1 MGGLVSLV
9 REAAFVASHLTVTTT
24 TAGVTSSKSLNTS
37 AEPAEG
43 AVDVFAALLGA
54 ATPEAGAETT
64 RATTSGMDVNL
75 GNLVN
80 MSLGFGAE
88 GGGENEDPEAIAA
101 VIDAVVPIQDTV
113 ASVPVLADITDTLAD
128 LKARLDAGE
137 PIDPETLQQLDAALT
152 ELAAALDIDLS
163 ALPSIEDLTAL
174 VTNIQPDDTSFAA
187 RLTAAFGPVAETLF
201 SGSAAADADA
211 ELSAAMKSVG
221 DKLAALLAALNN
233 GELDAEQLAQ
243 LELGASADVDI
254 EAALAKLTAK
264 PAVSVDAEAS
274 VALATPA
281 LKLTEP
287 VLAGKATATA
297 ETTAPA
303 APEAAPEQAKETAEP
318 PAPIQ
323 ASADKRES
331 DNQDDAQDRK
341 PESPRSPVATAAIEK
356 QPEPQNNGLPPQ
368 ASARAEIVAAPRVVQ
383 AGYQTSQQQLNL
395 PQLAFEMVRQV
406 SEGNSRFQIRLDP
419 PELGRIDVRLDID
432 KAGQVNA
439 RLVVEKSETLDL
451 MQRDQRALERA
462 LQQAGL
468 DGTKTNLE
476 FSLKQNPFSTGQQG
490 QDGGNGRNP
499 IFGDEVAAE
508 ADDTPPP
515 TVNLYR
521 GSLTASG
528 VNIIA

>member
-1 MGGLVSLV
+1 M
-9 REAAFVASHLTVTTT
+9 ASHLTVTTT
-24 TAGVTSSKSLNTS
+24 TAGVSSSKSLNTS
-37 AEPAEG
+37 AETAEG

-54 ATPEAGAETT
+54 ATPQSGAETT
-64 RATTSGMDVNL
+64 KTTASNMDLNL

-80 MSLGFGAE
+80 MSLGFGEE
-88 GGGENEDPEAIAA
+88 GTGENEDPEAVAA

-113 ASVPVLADITDTLAD
+113 ESVPVLADIVNTLAD
-128 LKARLDAGE
+128 IKARLDAGE
-137 PIDPETLQQLDAALT
+137 PVDPETLKQLDAALT
-152 ELAAALDIDLS
+152 ELAAGLDIDLS
-163 ALPSIEDLTAL
+163 ALPSLDDLTAL

-211 ELSAAMKSVG
+211 DAELSAAMKSVG
-221 DKLAALLAALNN
+221 DKLAALLSALNN

-243 LELGASADVDI
+243 LELGATADLDI
-254 EAALAKLTAK
+254 EAALAKLAK
-264 PAVSVDAEAS
+264 PAITVDAEAAT
-274 VALATPA
+274 ALATPE
-281 LKLTEP
+281 LKLTEQ
-287 VLAGKATATA
+287 VLTGKTPATTEAAAPAPEAPA
-297 ETTAPA
+297 ETT
-303 APEAAPEQAKETAEP
+303 ETAEAA
-318 PAPIQ
+318 APVQ
-323 ASADKRES
+323 ASADKRDS
-331 DNQDDAQDRK
+331 DSEDSTQDRK
-341 PESPRSPVATAAIEK
+341 PAEPRAAVAAVVDK
-356 QPEPQNNGLPPQ
+356 QPEPQTAAPTTP
-368 ASARAEIVAAPRVVQ
+368 AARVDVVAAPRVVQ

-406 SEGNSRFQIRLDP
+406 GEGNSRFQIRLDP

-432 KAGQVNA
+432 KSGQVNA
-439 RLVVEKSETLDL
+439 RLIVEKSETLDL

-476 FSLKQNPFSTGQQG
+476 FSLKQNPFSSGQQG

-499 IFGDEVAAE
+499 VFGDDVSAD